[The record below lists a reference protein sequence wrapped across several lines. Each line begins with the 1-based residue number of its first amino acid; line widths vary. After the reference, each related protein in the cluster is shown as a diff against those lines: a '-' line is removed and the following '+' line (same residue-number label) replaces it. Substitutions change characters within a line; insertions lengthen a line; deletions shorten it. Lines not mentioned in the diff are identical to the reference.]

1 MKDNR
6 PVWKPHVTVASV
18 AEKQGQFLMVEE
30 IISNQ
35 TLINQPAGHLED
47 DESLIE
53 AAARE
58 CMEETGWIFRPEY
71 LIGIYRWKQPVSSA
85 VFLRFTFGGQLEQH
99 CPDQPLDEGI
109 LAASWMS
116 RDVLVQQSD
125 RLRSPLVLQ
134 SIDDYLAGN
143 SYPLSLLSVIE

>member
-1 MKDNR
+1 
-6 PVWKPHVTVASV
+6 
-18 AEKQGQFLMVEE
+18 MVEE

-53 AAARE
+53 AAVRE

-71 LIGIYRWKQPVSSA
+71 LIGIYRWKHPESSA

-99 CPDQPLDEGI
+99 FPDHPLDEGI

-116 RDVLVQQSD
+116 REALALQSD

-143 SYPLSLLSVIE
+143 SYPLSLLSVIP